1 MSRLNKYNEDGFTLI
16 ELLLA
21 MTIFSV
27 ILMIATVGFIGMN
40 RTFTKALIRKE
51 LSEATQ
57 SFNED
62 FTRALRAMPQ
72 TATINSEICTENC
85 GNGNNKVTL
94 GGVCYFWRTADNA
107 GGLVSDTQC
116 ATDSP
121 VNPFVVV
128 ESRYILQT
136 LAITEVDN
144 DLYRIKGVLRTN
156 NQDAFISLDE
166 DPVVCLGSTVSTLA
180 QTCSVE
186 NFEFVVSR
194 REGGV

>member
-1 MSRLNKYNEDGFTLI
+1 MKRIDSHDGFTLI

-51 LSEATQ
+51 LSEASQ
-57 SFNED
+57 SLNED
-62 FTRALRAMPQ
+62 LTRALRAMPQ
-72 TATINSEICTENC
+72 TATINSDVCTENC
-85 GNGNNKVTL
+85 GNRYNKMTL
-94 GGVCYFWRTADNA
+94 GGVCYFWRSNDNA

-116 ATDSP
+116 DGDSP
-121 VNPFVVV
+121 VNPFVIV
-128 ESRYILQT
+128 ESRYVLQLLT
-136 LAITEVDN
+136 VTEVNN
-144 DLYRIKGVLRTN
+144 DLYRLKGVLRTN
-156 NQDAFISLDE
+156 NEDAFVGLEE